1 MKNYTSFHLE
11 SCIIAA
17 ALTFAS
23 YLYLIAVDEGCINP
37 ITNVIILS
45 FTQSFLATITLSCS
59 LDNLC
64 LEKRYNNLFYTYA
77 FAIMESLYSVMSVI
91 ITAIFG
97 FVSSTKV
104 MSDDSVGSDVSVNA
118 SSLSIILYWYA
129 MILGLLIILKLLQKY
144 NNNFMYD
151 QYMQIL

>member
-1 MKNYTSFHLE
+1 MKNYTSFHLD

-17 ALTFAS
+17 ALTYAS
-23 YLYLIAVDEGCINP
+23 YLYLIAVEEGCINP
-37 ITNVIILS
+37 ITNVVILCL
-45 FTQSFLATITLSCS
+45 TQSFLATITLSCS

-64 LEKRYNNLFYTYA
+64 TEKRYNNLFYTYA

-97 FVSSTKV
+97 FISSNKV
-104 MSDDSVGSDVSVNA
+104 VNDDSVGSDVSVNK
-118 SSLSIILYWYA
+118 SSLSIILYLYA
-129 MILGLLIILKLLQKY
+129 LILGLLIILKLLQKY
-144 NNNFMYD
+144 NNYFIYD